1 MNRSGLA
8 LCNINSI
15 DMNNESIKILVI
27 YALTKRPY
35 RKRNWSHIWS
45 IKSVL
50 RIWRSRYF
58 GVEGKA
64 TLFKDFSNLK
74 NDTTWFNKMFTKCIC
89 RTLNLIQIKV
99 MWLGKQTKIKHSLLK
114 KKLQKLFAWMLLYF
128 DSFFVSDMSR
138 GFWAGWYI
146 RWIHERLA
154 KIGAKWVIFPSLC
167 LQML

>member
-1 MNRSGLA
+1 MNGSRLA

-99 MWLGKQTKIKHSLLK
+99 IWLGKQAKIKYPLLK
-114 KKLQKLFAWMLLYF
+114 KKNT
-128 DSFFVSDMSR
+128 
-138 GFWAGWYI
+138 
-146 RWIHERLA
+146 
-154 KIGAKWVIFPSLC
+154 KIVCLNVVIF
-167 LQML
+167 